1 MNTNKDIIILG
12 ILIIIFIFATVCSYY
27 FRHHVVH
34 NEDYISDF
42 KKQDIQINGED
53 NIGYIFYK
61 ANMLSSET
69 NHKFNISSFLLSSGM
84 KYEDYNTNDIFTFH
98 LIFGLVSPYGKD
110 IDHSFASFSI
120 KTPLKIHYLKTI
132 PNYEKNFVV
141 NDSIGNKTSE
151 ILLISENDLETILK
165 IINKEN
171 NKHVDVKNILLES
184 NKL

>member
-1 MNTNKDIIILG
+1 MKKNKELIFFGIAIIILFFSIT
-12 ILIIIFIFATVCSYY
+12 ILE
-27 FRHHVVH
+27 HVGHNVIQ

-69 NHKFNISSFLLSSGM
+69 NHKFNISDFLLSSGM

-98 LIFGLVSPYGKD
+98 LIFGLMSPYGKD
-110 IDHSFASFSI
+110 TKYSFASFSI
-120 KTPLKIHYLKTI
+120 KAPLKIHYLKTI
-132 PNYEKNFVV
+132 PNYKKNFVV
-141 NDSIGNKTSE
+141 NVSIKDKISE
-151 ILLISENDLETILK
+151 ILLISENDLKTILK
-165 IINKEN
+165 IIHDEN

-184 NKL
+184 NQL